1 MAEPRRQWIGLFLA
15 PAVFFARLQIAY
27 VIVPWACV
35 TGGRGWLHLVDL
47 LAVALA
53 LAGGWLA
60 WTVQRESS
68 DRSRPDGADAISRA
82 NFLGLVGVWSS
93 ALFALLLAAQ
103 GTAGMVISPCQ

>member
-15 PAVFFARLQIAY
+15 PAVFFARLQLAY

-35 TGGRGWLHLVDL
+35 TGGRLWLHLVDL

-53 LAGGWLA
+53 VLGGVIA
-60 WTVQRESS
+60 WSVQRASHA
-68 DRSRPDGADAISRA
+68 DARPDGADATSRA
-82 NFLGLVGVWSS
+82 NFLGVVGLGSS

-103 GTAGMVISPCQ
+103 ATAGVVISPCQ

>member
-1 MAEPRRQWIGLFLA
+1 MTEPRRQWIGLFLA

-35 TGGRGWLHLVDL
+35 TGGHVWLHLVDI

-53 LAGGWLA
+53 LGGGWIG
-60 WTVQRESS
+60 WTVHRAAIEN
-68 DRSRPDGADAISRA
+68 SRPDGADAISRGR
-82 NFLGLVGVWSS
+82 FLGLVGAWTS

-103 GTAGMVISPCQ
+103 ATAGVVISPCQ

>member
-1 MAEPRRQWIGLFLA
+1 MTEPRRQWIGLFLA

-35 TGGRGWLHLVDL
+35 TGGRVWLHLVDI

-53 LAGGWLA
+53 LAGGWIA
-60 WTVQRESS
+60 WSV
-68 DRSRPDGADAISRA
+68 DRASTGNSRPDGADAISRGR
-82 NFLGLVGVWSS
+82 FLGLVGTWTS

-103 GTAGMVISPCQ
+103 ATAGVVLSPCQ